1 MSAMADLDIRLSEH
15 KLSDPQK
22 NGVLELMEGGFKET
36 RTNTINS
43 LFKRGVIQPTSEE
56 NRPWEFTHTFAKSM
70 GWASEETATS
80 DIDAIMERNNSGFSA
95 FDTGVQILSDV
106 EEIEEL
112 LQPVGFISDEEVHER
127 FDQLTDKLDAVDTSD
142 GLTIA
147 PWAQW
152 ELDLMG
158 LKGWRNTD
166 VWTGLS
172 LEEIEE
178 DIKTAKP
185 LNRKARREYTK
196 SMTSVYRKQFCPRP
210 RKALK
215 LTGAIGV

>member
-1 MSAMADLDIRLSEH
+1 MGVMADLDIRLSEH

-22 NGVLELMEGGFKET
+22 NGVIELMNGVFKET

-70 GWASEETATS
+70 GWADEDVATS
-80 DIDAIMERNNSGFSA
+80 DI
-95 FDTGVQILSDV
+95 

-112 LQPVGFISDEEVHER
+112 LKPVSLEADFHHVTDGELDDAQAIHEMFEE
-127 FDQLTDKLDAVDTSD
+127 LTDKLDGVDTAD
-142 GLTIA
+142 GLTDA

-152 ELDLMG
+152 ELELIG
-158 LKGWRNTD
+158 VTGWRNTD
-166 VWTGLS
+166 VWTGLTHQ
-172 LEEIEE
+172 EIQ
-178 DIKTAKP
+178 DDVKTAKP
-185 LNRKARREYTK
+185 KNRKARREFTK
-196 SMTSVYRKQFCPRP
+196 AMTSVYRKEFCPRP

-215 LTGAIGV
+215 LTGAVGV